1 MKKALFLWL
10 FFASLSGYAQTYT
23 DTQLQQHQDSVLRG
37 NSANNVNH
45 PQGRDL
51 LRRLNAN
58 KINKVDGASKYD
70 STQNYTRG
78 SLVFYSGHRW
88 AAADSISIATFP
100 GSSELWQCEDCAD
113 GGGGTDPDLTPFSR
127 KDHFAEDFMAN
138 SEDYGGISR
147 FLRADPTSPS
157 GYYIQLR
164 IDSSFVGGGGSS
176 FDLTPYLDG
185 VDDFNAVGL
194 SLRGDGKLT
203 ANKQFTLAY
212 FNPTGYSTFTS
223 PWGMLLDFNPS
234 YLAGAPFT
242 INLSGSGVDGWIQT
256 ITAGSYDY
264 NNLIV
269 TGDGET
275 LLDTIASLK
284 SGESASWIWSNT
296 ANKWFRY
303 LKNRGVDPGSDS
315 TRIPYSGTPVGKTIT
330 GDFKVYE
337 GFSLGPNDAGYVFPS
352 LQVNLNEVLLQVKPN
367 DFFQVAPD
375 LFTTSALIRGND
387 YFPPTDPWDFIQKQH
402 LDSLAATISGG
413 GGGGSDTTRIP
424 YSGTEIGKLI
434 SGNLAFNNVANLT
447 YDGPDAVNRIKMDD
461 DGSGG
466 IRLVSTHPSHAYR
479 QSYYSVQPGVF
490 SSAASWEDLSDTT
503 QYRTIYLNVDPYS
516 DQIQV
521 ATGYSSAL
529 KFHGIVDAD
538 DYTANYLPGSH
549 INKAYMLFA
558 ADSIAS
564 ALVSGGGTTTNAL
577 SAGTGLAYTSGTTFN
592 GSAARTL
599 GIDATVATLTGTQTL
614 TNKTLTSPVINSGS
628 LGSSTV
634 ANTQT
639 AGDNSTKVA
648 TTAYVDANAVHL
660 TGAESV
666 AGVKTFS
673 SSPILP
679 TASANDN
686 STKGATTAYV
696 DAKVV
701 DGTITNGVTT
711 TAPSQDD
718 VFDAL
723 ILKSD
728 KDVPATLTY
737 ASTTNIDFSDINSKT
752 ESLTG
757 NVTYT
762 TSNLAAG
769 KGIVIRVVS
778 DASSRTL
785 TFPAWKWAGAPA
797 PTATTAS
804 VTYLLS
810 LYSWGTTDAD
820 VVASW
825 VILY

>member
-37 NSANNVNH
+37 NSANNVTH

-127 KDHFAEDFMAN
+127 KDHFAEDFMSN

-264 NNLIV
+264 NNLVV

-284 SGESASWIWSNT
+284 KGESASWIWSNT

-303 LKNRGVDPGSDS
+303 LKNRSADS
-315 TRIPYSGTPVGKTIT
+315 GAGGAYLPLSGGTMTGTILY
-330 GDFKVYE
+330 D
-337 GFSLGPNDAGYVFPS
+337 N
-352 LQVNLNEVLLQVKPN
+352 
-367 DFFQVAPD
+367 
-375 LFTTSALIRGND
+375 TTSDITSMNYGEFLTRNQAYNQYTQMTPYEWIIAHDTKSFSIDADRIEYSHLTGYRTEMLFEQGASSGLASIVVPHQTDTLVTRTDLRDALAG
-387 YFPPTDPWDFIQKQH
+387 
-402 LDSLAATISGG
+402 GG

-503 QYRTIYLNVDPYS
+503 QYRTIYMNIDPYS

-577 SAGTGLAYTSGTTFN
+577 SAGTGLEYITGTAFN

-599 GIDATVATLTGTQTL
+599 RLSTGAAAANLGFTPVSNVLSSGNILVGNGSNVATPATMSGDATLDNAGVLTLSNGGLSRSQKVYTQA
-614 TNKTLTSPVINSGS
+614 SHGFV
-628 LGSSTV
+628 
-634 ANTQT
+634 
-639 AGDNSTKVA
+639 AGDVLKKSGGVWAKAQANSA
-648 TTAYVDANAVHL
+648 ANSEVL
-660 TGAESV
+660 GVVESV
-666 AGVKTFS
+666 TTNTFRLVFAGEITLSGLTTETNYFLS
-673 SSPILP
+673 SA
-679 TASANDN
+679 TA
-686 STKGATTAYV
+686 GATTTTEPTTS
-696 DAKVV
+696 
-701 DGTITNGVTT
+701 GTVSKPVFYSISTT
-711 TAPSQDD
+711 TAIVQ
-718 VFDAL
+718 
-723 ILKSD
+723 IQR
-728 KDVPATLTY
+728 
-737 ASTTNIDFSDINSKT
+737 
-752 ESLTG
+752 
-757 NVTYT
+757 
-762 TSNLAAG
+762 
-769 KGIVIRVVS
+769 GIVN
-778 DASSRTL
+778 
-785 TFPAWKWAGAPA
+785 
-797 PTATTAS
+797 
-804 VTYLLS
+804 
-810 LYSWGTTDAD
+810 
-820 VVASW
+820 
-825 VILY
+825 